1 MQTGFKKWGLFVLLL
16 LGVSVSVLAQQR
28 PRPAFKPK
36 PMVADTAKTPVD
48 VDHADVLQLS
58 QRMGKTFQK
67 LIGNV
72 ELHQDSV
79 FMYCDS
85 ALIEDDIRVL
95 AQGNVII
102 QQGDSLS
109 VFSDSLNYD
118 GIQRIADLYGDVIL
132 VTAEQKLF
140 TNHLTY
146 NLRTKTAT
154 YFEGATIVNGET
166 QLTSKRGYY
175 YVDRNEAY
183 FKDSVVVVDSLFGLR
198 SDTLLYNTSTD
209 VVTFLGPTV
218 ISTDSSRVY
227 CEAGFYDTQNN
238 LAEFKKNAQYEKGA
252 QRATAKTIRYDGNKK
267 EYTLEGDARFREE
280 ERLAIADVIRY
291 NEVQDKTYL
300 EGNASFKDAARDI
313 VADEIVYDARKD
325 TYSTRGRSRISDPP
339 QILEADQVDYREELG
354 LGIAVGNVTWRDT
367 SAELTIICEEAEYN
381 RETGYLKASGGKM
394 GRPLLISMMEDDS
407 LFMTSDTLYSTRADS
422 AQSDS
427 SRLLLAYQDVRI
439 YKSDL
444 QVICDSMAYST
455 VDSIFRF
462 YRAPVIWS
470 DTSQFS
476 ADTIFM
482 QMADQTIDKIFLRQ
496 NSFIINSPDELYF
509 NQIKGKFITATFREG
524 NLRVMDVKGNAESV
538 YYALDEQNAYIG
550 VNKTV
555 CSDMIL
561 YFGDNEID
569 RIKFLVQPQ
578 GDTYPMTRID
588 HEEIK
593 IKGFNWNTTYR
604 PEGMLD
610 LFSDTKKRPASLIPK
625 PGPAAKMLPDKGR
638 PGQPSSKDV
647 PPVEKPDPDMS
658 RPAIQQEKEK

>member
-1 MQTGFKKWGLFVLLL
+1 MTKKYFKWIFSALLL
-16 LGVSVSVLAQQR
+16 WSMVGTAFGQR
-28 PRPAFKPK
+28 PQQPIFKPK
-36 PMVADTAKTPVD
+36 QVQPDTAKTPVD
-48 VDHADVLQLS
+48 VDHADVLELS
-58 QRMGKTFQK
+58 QRQGSTFQK

-118 GIQRIADLYGDVIL
+118 GVERIADLYGDVIL
-132 VTAEQKLF
+132 VTTEQKLF

-166 QLTSKRGYY
+166 QLTSKKGYY
-175 YVDRNEAY
+175 YVDRSEAY

-198 SDTLLYNTSTD
+198 SDTLLYNTSTN

-227 CEAGFYDTQNN
+227 CEAGFYDTENN
-238 LAEFKKNAQYEKGA
+238 MAEFTENAQYEKGE
-252 QRATAKTIRYDGNKK
+252 QKATAETIRYNGNQKEYALDGN
-267 EYTLEGDARFREE
+267 ARFREG
-280 ERLAIADVIRY
+280 ERVAVADEILY
-291 NEVQDKTYL
+291 NEITEKTFL
-300 EGNASFKDAARDI
+300 TGSARFKDETRDI
-313 VADEIVYDARKD
+313 VADEIVYDARAD

-354 LGIAVGNVTWRDT
+354 LGIAIGNVTWRDT
-367 SAELTIICEEAEYN
+367 SANLTIVCEEAEYN
-381 RETGYLKASGGKM
+381 RATGYLKAIGGKM
-394 GRPLLISMMEDDS
+394 GRPLLISLMEGDS

-422 AQSDS
+422 AANDS
-427 SRLLLAYQDVRI
+427 SRLLLAYKDVRI
-439 YKSDL
+439 FKSDL

-455 VDSIFRF
+455 VDSLFRF
-462 YRAPVIWS
+462 FRAPVIWS

-476 ADTIFM
+476 ADSIFM
-482 QMADQTIDKIFLRQ
+482 QMADQSIDKIFLKQ

-509 NQIKGKFITATFREG
+509 NQIKGKNITASFREG
-524 NLRVMDVKGNAESV
+524 NLRVMDVRGSAESV
-538 YYALDEQNAYIG
+538 YYALDEGDAYIG
-550 VNKTV
+550 VNKTA

-561 YFGDNEID
+561 YFGNNEID
-569 RIKFLVQPQ
+569 RIKFLVQPE
-578 GDTYPMTRID
+578 GNTYPMTQID
-588 HEEIK
+588 HNEIK
-593 IKGFNWNTTYR
+593 IKGFNWDTTFR
-604 PEGMLD
+604 PEGRED
-610 LFSDTKKRPASLIPK
+610 LFAEEKKRPASMIPEPAPAVKLIPARGRGGPPTGDGPPQTLDRGQRK
-625 PGPAAKMLPDKGR
+625 PIT
-638 PGQPSSKDV
+638 
-647 PPVEKPDPDMS
+647 E
-658 RPAIQQEKEK
+658 EKER